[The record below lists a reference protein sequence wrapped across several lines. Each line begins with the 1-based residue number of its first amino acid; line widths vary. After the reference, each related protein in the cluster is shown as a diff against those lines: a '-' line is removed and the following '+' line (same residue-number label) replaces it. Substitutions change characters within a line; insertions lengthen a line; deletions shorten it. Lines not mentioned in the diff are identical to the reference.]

1 MRTTNVVKKYSLP
14 ELPYKYD
21 ALEPHITR
29 DIMALHHDKHHLA
42 YVNGANAALEKLEN
56 ARKNNFQGVDVR
68 AVTRD
73 LSVHVSCPV
82 LPSIFWPNMKANG
95 GG

>member
-21 ALEPHITR
+21 ALEPHISK

-42 YVNGANAALEKLEN
+42 
-56 ARKNNFQGVDVR
+56 
-68 AVTRD
+68 
-73 LSVHVSCPV
+73 
-82 LPSIFWPNMKANG
+82 
-95 GG
+95 